1 MDAMRVGLHYEPQG
15 NTQMKHFKATIKE
28 KGMDGV
34 IRTLRPEFVGDAT
47 KEYLIN
53 FWGLNNPDV
62 LEWTIEEL
70 DD

>member
-1 MDAMRVGLHYEPQG
+1 MRVGLYYEPQG
-15 NTQMKHFKATIKE
+15 NTKMKHFKATIKE
-28 KGMDGV
+28 NGMDGV

-62 LEWTIEEL
+62 LEWTIEEY
-70 DD
+70 DE

>member
-1 MDAMRVGLHYEPQG
+1 
-15 NTQMKHFKATIKE
+15 MKHFRATIKE

-34 IRTLRPEFVGDAT
+34 IRTLRPEFVGNVT
-47 KEYLIN
+47 KDFLID

-62 LEWTIEEL
+62 LEWTIEEY

>member
-1 MDAMRVGLHYEPQG
+1 
-15 NTQMKHFKATIKE
+15 MKHFKATIKE
-28 KGMDGV
+28 NGMDGV

-53 FWGLNNPDV
+53 FWGLDNPDV
-62 LEWTIEEL
+62 LEWNIEEY